1 VNPESR
7 EVVVCDLDGTLLGPD
22 ALLSGFA
29 REGLSALL
37 GAGIPLTVA
46 TSRRIHSIRKL
57 LDGIPLVLPVIE
69 VNGAFITE
77 FAGGRRLVANFL
89 DPGAAAL
96 TVEAMIE
103 AGADPVV
110 TAWDGSRDQVH
121 FRSVLNQGSAWFV
134 EGKRRFAEVTDLI
147 EADEIALGDGVAA
160 VTGFLPD
167 AAAADFASRL
177 AAALGP
183 EAAIYAAANFYC
195 PGWTE
200 VQVQDSVA
208 EKGAAIPELLELA
221 SLEGR
226 QVLACGDHLNDLGL
240 LEAADLAVAPANAHP
255 QVRELADV
263 VVASNREDGV
273 VRYLL
278 DRYGRS
284 IGFGGDSAGQI

>member
-1 VNPESR
+1 MNTESR

-22 ALLSGFA
+22 ARLSGFA
-29 REGLSALL
+29 RDGLSALL
-37 GAGIPLTVA
+37 AGGIPLTVA
-46 TSRRIHSIRKL
+46 TSRRIHSIRRL
-57 LDGIPLVLPVIE
+57 FDGIPLALPVIE

-77 FAGGRRLVANFL
+77 LSGGRRLVANLL
-89 DPGAAAL
+89 DRDAAAL

-121 FRSVLNQGSAWFV
+121 FRSVLNAGSAWFV
-134 EGKRRFAEVTDLI
+134 EGKRRYADATDLI

-160 VTGFLPD
+160 VTGFVPD

-177 AAALGP
+177 TRELGP
-183 EAAIYAAANFYC
+183 MACIYAAANFYC

-200 VQVQDSVA
+200 VQVQDAVA
-208 EKGAAIPELLELA
+208 EKGAAIPALLELA
-221 SLEGR
+221 SIPGSP
-226 QVLACGDHLNDLGL
+226 VLACGDHLNDVGL

-255 QVRELADV
+255 PDPRARRR

-273 VRYLL
+273 VRFLL
-278 DRYGRS
+278 DRYGLS
-284 IGFGGDSAGQI
+284 IGFEGYSAGQL